1 MIHTV
6 LTVGCPINPE
16 FYGIALDFKEV
27 IGQHKVMRA
36 LMRVEEV
43 YLGVG
48 RSMVATFFPGE
59 LYPHKI
65 LWWEDAVKKE
75 GVGERARW
83 RRVGSLWPRKTRGGE
98 VRKRGEGP
106 VGVWRRNIE
115 SSILLS
121 SASRDISL

>member
-65 LWWEDAVKKE
+65 LWWEDALKKE
-75 GVGERARW
+75 DLDKKSRFQKV
-83 RRVGSLWPRKTRGGE
+83 VSL
-98 VRKRGEGP
+98 
-106 VGVWRRNIE
+106 
-115 SSILLS
+115 
-121 SASRDISL
+121 